1 MKLLFLQL
9 DSEQYFFSFFY
20 NDPLDFSSL
29 HFQNLYVKQVEKN
42 CQGFQILLG
51 KKNCYPGVLEL
62 PFYVK
67 ILHRKLSFLMRKD
80 QLVSHNEQIS

>member
-42 CQGFQILLG
+42 FSRVSNTIR
-51 KKNCYPGVLEL
+51 KKNCHPGVLEL

-80 QLVSHNEQIS
+80 HLVSHNEQIS